1 MHVFG
6 EFIFLFYTFGQLC
19 ASLQAH
25 YVFHEG
31 HIGVGMP
38 NRGLVCLFWR
48 QFWIAIGDQGWNCLV
63 LRPAIHEL
71 EPISVLIVNFDLAH
85 LI

>member
-6 EFIFLFYTFGQLC
+6 EFILLFDTFGQLC
-19 ASLQAH
+19 APLQAH
-25 YVFHEG
+25 YVFHER
-31 HIGVGMP
+31 HVGVGMP
-38 NRGLVCLFWR
+38 YWGLVRLFWR
-48 QFWIAIGDQGWNCLV
+48 QFWITIGDQGWNSLV

-71 EPISVLIVNFDLAH
+71 EPISVLIMNFDLAH